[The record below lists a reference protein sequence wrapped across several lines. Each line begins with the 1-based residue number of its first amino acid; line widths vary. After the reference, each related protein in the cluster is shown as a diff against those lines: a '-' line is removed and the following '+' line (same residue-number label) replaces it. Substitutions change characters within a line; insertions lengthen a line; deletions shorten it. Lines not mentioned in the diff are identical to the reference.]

1 VLNGLQNLDL
11 VLLAEKSLH
20 FFQCGS
26 SFIMRGWN
34 FEFLVCYSF
43 AWCKVS
49 RYLVEL
55 DRFSLC
61 VCFV

>member
-1 VLNGLQNLDL
+1 
-11 VLLAEKSLH
+11 
-20 FFQCGS
+20 
-26 SFIMRGWN
+26 MRGWN